1 MNIEDA
7 IVTINL
13 PLKGKIM
20 KHLTN
25 EALFKELIKFI
36 DYRAVEKLKV
46 RSDHETSVINT
57 NIRNVDGYSL
67 CPRKISDKIY
77 FKHIDQIIAYCYAF
91 YKAKFPL
98 IQTSNLNQIDL
109 LKYEPTGKFEQ
120 HVDHYF
126 GSYRTLTFILNLN
139 EKYEGG
145 DFIFYDQKDK
155 EIKRVPCKTGTVIFF
170 PSNFLYPHC
179 VKPIKKGTRYSIA
192 GWLV

>member
-13 PLKGKIM
+13 PLKGKIFQ
-20 KHLTN
+20 HLTN

-67 CPRKISDKIY
+67 CKEKISDKIY
-77 FKHIDQIIAYCYAF
+77 FKHIDKIIAYCYAF

-179 VKPIKKGTRYSIA
+179 VKPIKKGTRYSIV